1 MTMRA
6 RPRAFSREFKLEMV
20 RQWESGER
28 SGAQLVR
35 EHDLTRSLL
44 HRWRAERRTLGE
56 AAFTGA
62 AVSEEDA
69 LRRRVTELERALS
82 RANLENDVLKTGLRL
97 IPSGSGKP

>member
-6 RPRAFSREFKLEMV
+6 RPRAFSRDFKVEMV

-35 EHDLTRSLL
+35 
-44 HRWRAERRTLGE
+44 RAEHRALGE

-62 AVSEEDA
+62 PASEAEA
-69 LRRRVTELERALS
+69 LRRRVTELERALR